1 MNIRVESLPGKE
13 HQVEEILTQII
24 KEMFIGLHGAQPH
37 IRHAGREAGKNRGNA
52 ERQMHCRSR
61 PFERCAKA
69 FSDRVRRRAA
79 DPQAH
84 A

>member
-52 ERQMHCRSR
+52 ERKCIVVAGRSNGAR
-61 PFERCAKA
+61 KA